1 MARSASV
8 QRHEHKTAY
17 MMSIRALLIAALIAV
32 VPATDA
38 VAQSRDRDRDR
49 DRYEQRQDRGGDRG
63 RSDRGRE
70 ERRDDRGQRANP
82 GQVAR
87 EVQNGRPGRMLGMR
101 ERGNDY
107 TVRWEYPGGRVS
119 DIEVDG
125 RSGRPRGDN

>member
-1 MARSASV
+1 
-8 QRHEHKTAY
+8 

-38 VAQSRDRDRDR
+38 VAQSRDRGDR
-49 DRYEQRQDRGGDRG
+49 DRYEQRDDRRGGQNRGDDRGGR
-63 RSDRGRE
+63 RE
-70 ERRDDRGQRANP
+70 SQRANP

-87 EVQNGRPGRMLGMR
+87 EVQNGRPGRMLGIR

-107 TVRWEYPGGRVS
+107 TVRWEYPGGRVD

-125 RSGRPRGDN
+125 RSGRPR

>member
-1 MARSASV
+1 
-8 QRHEHKTAY
+8 
-17 MMSIRALLIAALIAV
+17 MSIRALLIAALIAV

-38 VAQSRDRDRDR
+38 VAQSRDRGDR
-49 DRYEQRQDRGGDRG
+49 DRYEQRDDRRGDDRRGGGRGDDRGGR
-63 RSDRGRE
+63 RE
-70 ERRDDRGQRANP
+70 SQRANP

-107 TVRWEYPGGRVS
+107 TVRWEYPGGRVD

-125 RSGRPRGDN
+125 RSGRPR

>member
-1 MARSASV
+1 
-8 QRHEHKTAY
+8 

-38 VAQSRDRDRDR
+38 VAQSRDQSRER
-49 DRYEQRQDRGGDRG
+49 DRYEQRDNRGNDRGNQ
-63 RSDRGRE
+63 
-70 ERRDDRGQRANP
+70 RDNRDTRGQRANP

-101 ERGNDY
+101 ERGDDY

-125 RSGRPRGDN
+125 RSGRPRRDD

>member
-1 MARSASV
+1 
-8 QRHEHKTAY
+8 

-38 VAQSRDRDRDR
+38 VAQSRERDR
-49 DRYEQRQDRGGDRG
+49 DRYEQRDNRANDRNRNDRA
-63 RSDRGRE
+63 RE
-70 ERRDDRGQRANP
+70 ERPAPRANP

-87 EVQNGRPGRMLGMR
+87 EVQNGRPGRMLGIR

-107 TVRWEYPGGRVS
+107 TVRWEYPGGRVD

-125 RSGRPRGDN
+125 RSGRPR

>member
-1 MARSASV
+1 
-8 QRHEHKTAY
+8 

-32 VPATDA
+32 VPAADA
-38 VAQSRDRDRDR
+38 VAQSRDHSRDRDR
-49 DRYEQRQDRGGDRG
+49 DRYEQRQDRGRDDRG
-63 RSDRGRE
+63 RDDRGQ
-70 ERRDDRGQRANP
+70 GQRANP

-101 ERGNDY
+101 ERGDDY

-125 RSGRPRGDN
+125 RSGRPR

>member
-1 MARSASV
+1 
-8 QRHEHKTAY
+8 

-38 VAQSRDRDRDR
+38 VAQSRDRGDR
-49 DRYEQRQDRGGDRG
+49 DRYEQRDDRRGGQGRGEDRSA
-63 RSDRGRE
+63 RRE
-70 ERRDDRGQRANP
+70 SPRANP

-87 EVQNGRPGRMLGMR
+87 EVQNGRPGRMLGIR

-107 TVRWEYPGGRVS
+107 TVRWEYPGGRVD

-125 RSGRPRGDN
+125 RSGRPR

>member
-1 MARSASV
+1 
-8 QRHEHKTAY
+8 

-38 VAQSRDRDRDR
+38 VAQSRDQSRER
-49 DRYEQRQDRGGDRG
+49 DRYEQRDNRGHDRG
-63 RSDRGRE
+63 SQ
-70 ERRDDRGQRANP
+70 RDSRDNRGQRANP

-101 ERGNDY
+101 ERGDDY

-125 RSGRPRGDN
+125 RSGRPRGDD

>member
-1 MARSASV
+1 
-8 QRHEHKTAY
+8 

-38 VAQSRDRDRDR
+38 VAQSRDQSRERDR

-63 RSDRGRE
+63 RNERG
-70 ERRDDRGQRANP
+70 RDDRGQGQRANP

-101 ERGNDY
+101 ERGGDY

-125 RSGRPRGDN
+125 RSGRPRGDD

>member
-1 MARSASV
+1 
-8 QRHEHKTAY
+8 

-38 VAQSRDRDRDR
+38 VAQSRDRDRDSNR

-63 RSDRGRE
+63 RGERSRE
-70 ERRDDRGQRANP
+70 ERPRDDRGQRANP

-101 ERGNDY
+101 ERDGDY
-107 TVRWEYPGGRVS
+107 TVRWEYPGGRVD

-125 RSGRPRGDN
+125 RSGRPRGKN

>member
-1 MARSASV
+1 
-8 QRHEHKTAY
+8 

-32 VPATDA
+32 VPVRDA

-49 DRYEQRQDRGGDRG
+49 YEQRDDRRGG
-63 RSDRGRE
+63 
-70 ERRDDRGQRANP
+70 ERRGDDRRGDDRRGDDRGQRANP

-101 ERGNDY
+101 ERDGDY
-107 TVRWEYPGGRVS
+107 TVRWEYPGGRVD

-125 RSGRPRGDN
+125 RSGRPRGKN